1 MSATQGTG
9 EPETPALL
17 FRRSRQFP
25 VSFSFRRVRQIPRVL
40 ARGYLSLSLPKSTLT
55 DPRTRS
61 YPTTVRRAVTP
72 VLRRRRLPHLAQPRC
87 LPNPEGS
94 PWSSYAGA
102 GFLRGGEGVYSHLEG
117 DSLRTVDPHR
127 FSRNRNLPLFSPARR
142 TTSAHADVG
151 KRFKVTGTALRAVLS
166 GANEVSAGGNLVVL
180 RCRRLRERVNPR
192 TGPRR
197 FAARRRYPVSFSLHR
212 AQ

>member
-102 GFLRGGEGVYSHLEG
+102 GFLRGGEGVHPYVDG

-127 FSRNRNLPLFSPARR
+127 LWRNRHLPFLSPAHR

-151 KRFKVTGTALRAVLS
+151 KR
-166 GANEVSAGGNLVVL
+166 SAGSEPALSSPTPSPPL
-180 RCRRLRERVNPR
+180 SE
-192 TGPRR
+192 
-197 FAARRRYPVSFSLHR
+197 
-212 AQ
+212 